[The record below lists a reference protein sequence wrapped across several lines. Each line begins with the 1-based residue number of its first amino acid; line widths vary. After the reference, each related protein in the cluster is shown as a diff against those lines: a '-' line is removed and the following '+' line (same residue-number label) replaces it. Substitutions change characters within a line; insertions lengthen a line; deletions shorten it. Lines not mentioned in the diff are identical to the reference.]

1 MAWQHLWASFNQ
13 SFDCFQVKEQLS
25 KVLSHSELEDNNN
38 DDNNDDDD
46 DDDDD
51 NDDVQPVFFLKQEEK
66 EEEDVVMCE
75 QEVAGNSSLP
85 VDPIVVAEESCS
97 GEGAL
102 FEEYWYP
109 HLPPP
114 AVHGASL
121 VSWS

>member
-1 MAWQHLWASFNQ
+1 MK
-13 SFDCFQVKEQLS
+13 DIDG
-25 KVLSHSELEDNNN
+25 ED
-38 DDNNDDDD
+38 
-46 DDDDD
+46 
-51 NDDVQPVFFLKQEEK
+51 DDVQPVFFVKQEDE
-66 EEEDVVMCE
+66 EEEDVMCE
-75 QEVAGNSSLP
+75 PDVAGNSSLP

-121 VSWS
+121 VFWS